1 MSSKLSTVKNFVASY
16 WLLIF
21 IVLLVVIGFLSN
33 LSLSDL
39 LTTLL
44 TLQAW
49 QLALLVLVFFL
60 AAGVHISS
68 RKYLLYALG
77 ARTGWNHL
85 SKIHFA
91 SMAAHYSTPVKI
103 GIPIAIYLFKKIENI
118 PYSTSTAMILMEI
131 AIATSL
137 CGLIALIGI
146 PAILDVSFEQA
157 IFYIILL
164 GFGGI
169 AVIWVLGYFYRSS
182 NKRFALVDYIFNT
195 FDAIRK
201 ISIASLISYLSLS
214 LILRVVDGLNLFLLC
229 LFFAEDLTLW
239 QAVITTSTAFFIGTI
254 SMVPMGL
261 GTRDISLLLLLQN
274 YGVSGEATLIIVS
287 LQRVLTTGLSFALG
301 IYCGSVLGMK
311 NINIDETSS
320 QDNQSHKNQG

>member
-1 MSSKLSTVKNFVASY
+1 MSSKLSTMKNFVASY

-21 IVLLVVIGFLSN
+21 IVLLVIIGFLSN
-33 LSLSDL
+33 LSLADL

-44 TLQAW
+44 TLQLW
-49 QLALLVLVFFL
+49 QLALLVMVFFL
-60 AAGVHISS
+60 AAGIHISS
-68 RKYLLYALG
+68 RKYLFHALG
-77 ARTGWNHL
+77 AKSEWGHL

-146 PAILDVSFEQA
+146 PAILDISFDQA
-157 IFYIILL
+157 IAYIILL

-169 AVIWVLGYFYRSS
+169 AAIWALGYFYRLS
-182 NKRFALVDYIFNT
+182 NKRFALLEYIFNT
-195 FDAIRK
+195 FQAMRK
-201 ISIASLISYLSLS
+201 VSFASLISYVSLS
-214 LILRVVDGLNLFLLC
+214 IILRVVDGLNLFLLC

-274 YGVSGEATLIIVS
+274 YGVSGEAALIIVS

-311 NINIDETSS
+311 NINFAEASA
-320 QDNQSHKNQG
+320 QDNQSHMNQG